1 MYNMNDILAQLQGG
15 QSADQIAKSFTD
27 ALNAAI
33 QKQNE
38 ESAAATQR
46 KAKIEGMMDLID
58 HILQFID
65 EFYPDVLPEDMDLEI
80 TESDV
85 AELIDELDEAIPQLV
100 QLTSALKGLEN
111 LMGDAPKKTSRVEP
125 IGTAKMTIKR
135 PGAEP
140 VTFEAKE
147 VSFGDA
153 MEKFFRQ
160 NGLK

>member
-38 ESAAATQR
+38 QSVANARRQ
-46 KAKIEGMMDLID
+46 AKIIDMADLIED
-58 HILQFID
+58 LVDFIS
-65 EFYPDVLPEDMDLEI
+65 EYYPEVLPEDVDLEI
-80 TESDV
+80 TEEDV
-85 AELIDELDEAIPQLV
+85 AGLIDELDAAVPQLV

-111 LMGDAPKKTSRVEP
+111 LMDDAPKKTSRVEP

-140 VTFEAKE
+140 VTFEAKD

>member
-15 QSADQIAKSFTD
+15 QSADQIAKSFTE

-38 ESAAATQR
+38 QSAADARR
-46 KAKIEGMMDLID
+46 KAKISDMVDLIEGL
-58 HILQFID
+58 INFIS
-65 EFYPDVLPEDMDLEI
+65 EYYPEMLPEDMDLEI

-85 AELIDELDEAIPQLV
+85 TALIDELDAAIPQLV
-100 QLTSALKGLEN
+100 QLTSALKGLEE
-111 LMGDAPKKTSRVEP
+111 LTAKHAEP
-125 IGTAKMTIKR
+125 IGTVKATIKR

-147 VSFGDA
+147 VTFGDA

>member
-38 ESAAATQR
+38 QSEADARR
-46 KAKIEGMMDLID
+46 KAKISDMADLIED
-58 HILQFID
+58 IVDFIS
-65 EFYPDVLPEDMDLEI
+65 EYYPEVLPEDMDLEI
-80 TESDV
+80 TETDV
-85 AELIDELDEAIPQLV
+85 AELIDELDAAIPQLV
-100 QLTSALKGLEN
+100 QLTSALKGLEE
-111 LMGDAPKKTSRVEP
+111 LAAKPVSKLEP

-140 VTFEAKE
+140 VTFEAKD

>member
-38 ESAAATQR
+38 QSVANARRQ
-46 KAKIEGMMDLID
+46 AKISDMADLIED
-58 HILQFID
+58 IVDFIS
-65 EFYPDVLPEDMDLEI
+65 EYYPEILPEDVDLEI
-80 TESDV
+80 TEADI
-85 AELIDELDEAIPQLV
+85 AELIDELDAAIPQLV
-100 QLTSALKGLEN
+100 QLTSALKGLEE
-111 LMGDAPKKTSRVEP
+111 LTTKPASRVEP

>member
-1 MYNMNDILAQLQGG
+1 MNDILAQLQGG

-38 ESAAATQR
+38 QNEVNARRQ
-46 KAKIEGMMDLID
+46 AKISDMADLIED
-58 HILQFID
+58 IVDFIS
-65 EFYPDVLPEDMDLEI
+65 EYYPEVLPEDMDLEI
-80 TESDV
+80 TEADV
-85 AELIDELDEAIPQLV
+85 AELIDELDAAVPQLV
-100 QLTSALKGLEN
+100 QLTSALKSLEE
-111 LMGDAPKKTSRVEP
+111 LTAKPASKLEP

-140 VTFEAKE
+140 VTFEAKD

>member
-38 ESAAATQR
+38 QSAAASRR
-46 KAKIEGMMDLID
+46 KAKIADMADLIED
-58 HILQFID
+58 IVDFIS
-65 EFYPDVLPEDMDLEI
+65 EYYPEVLPEDMDLEI
-80 TESDV
+80 TEADV
-85 AELIDELDEAIPQLV
+85 AELIDELDAAIPQLV
-100 QLTSALKGLEN
+100 QLTAALKGLEE
-111 LMGDAPKKTSRVEP
+111 LTAKPVSKLEP

-140 VTFEAKE
+140 VTFEAKD

>member
-38 ESAAATQR
+38 QSEANARRQ
-46 KAKIEGMMDLID
+46 AKISDMTDLIKD
-58 HILQFID
+58 IVDFIR
-65 EFYPDVLPEDMDLEI
+65 EYYPEVLPEDMDLEI
-80 TESDV
+80 TEDEV
-85 AELIDELDEAIPQLV
+85 AELIDELDAAIPQLV
-100 QLTSALKGLEN
+100 QLTSALKGLEE
-111 LMGDAPKKTSRVEP
+111 LTAKPVEP

-140 VTFEAKE
+140 VTFEAKD